1 MKKPLLSTLFMTSL
15 ASFLILIS
23 VSFLHAL
30 TIDEAISLSK
40 ESLPSYKASVLSVR
54 SSEALYQATL
64 SPYLPRLDASASY
77 QRLFRNAEEF
87 DSRLY
92 DLTLSYTLFDWGN
105 RSANRTIGKLNLAIS
120 NEALRS
126 AFLDLSFQVKV
137 VFYTAMA
144 LQESVEQRTI
154 QLRDANTDSE
164 VAEGR
169 YKFGVARLSDVL
181 QASVRKE
188 QAKFNLIQTEGDF
201 RKAMTELNSLIGKPL
216 ESAYDLEGSLEIEG
230 DIPDSGILAGL
241 ALRRPKVKQAE
252 RTVQVAAQ
260 NTKISR
266 SSFFPVLSASAG
278 YTKFGGDTL
287 SSYDEE
293 KTAALTATWNIFELG
308 KYFIHKS
315 SGFEETIAQENFR
328 DIKRQVLLDLQ
339 KTYEDLRTDTGKV
352 LVAREQVRQA
362 EQNYSQALGEYKVG
376 KGDITT
382 LVQAESLLADARDQ
396 LIRSRLNRIL
406 TKALLEQVAGIEKLE
421 NLRPDSEIK

>member
-1 MKKPLLSTLFMTSL
+1 M
-15 ASFLILIS
+15 LIS

-30 TIDEAISLSK
+30 TMDEAISLSK

-54 SSEALYQATL
+54 SSEALYKATL
-64 SPYLPRLDASASY
+64 SPYFPSLDASASY

-105 RSANRTIGKLNLAIS
+105 RSANRTIGKLNLDIS
-120 NEALRS
+120 NEALRK

-137 VFYTAMA
+137 AFYTAMA

-154 QLRDANTDSE
+154 QLRDANTDFD

-169 YKFGVARLSDVL
+169 YEFGVARLSDVL
-181 QASVRKE
+181 QVSVRKE

-201 RKAMTELNSLIGKPL
+201 RKALTELNSLIGKPL
-216 ESAYDLEGSLEIEG
+216 ENTYDLEGSLEIEG
-230 DIPDSGILAGL
+230 DIPDSGALAGL
-241 ALRRPKVKQAE
+241 ALQKPLVKQAE
-252 RTVQVAAQ
+252 CTVRIAAQ

-266 SSFFPVLSASAG
+266 SSFFPFLSASAG
-278 YTKFGGDTL
+278 YTKFGGDALTL
-287 SSYDEE
+287 TSYDEE

-308 KYFIHKS
+308 KFFTYKS
-315 SGFEETIAQENFR
+315 SVFEETIAEENFR
-328 DIKRQVLLDLQ
+328 DIKRQVLLDVQ

-406 TKALLEQVAGIEKLE
+406 TKALLEQVTGIEKLE
-421 NLRPDSEIK
+421 SFVPAIEKK